1 MEPPLGGDDED
12 ARKLSIPAGPFIPE
26 KHPIEQP
33 APDQET
39 SQPAPKT
46 QLPLAGIG
54 DIDVVRNRSLMAS
67 PSIASNFASTDGGE
81 QSVATVGSTVL
92 YTTNDGDALS
102 TDGGLTF
109 SYLDPRTVFPSAAG
123 GYCCDQVVAWMP
135 RIKRFVWVI
144 QYWGGSGGVPN
155 DRLGNVVRVATAT
168 AGQVAASGG
177 TSWSY
182 WDFTPADFGI
192 RRHTRPRGAT
202 FPQFDRVHVA
212 TTRTWL
218 YLTVDAWRSKG
229 KVFDGSVMWRIR
241 QTQLKSGSIGY
252 QYLHT
257 PTASSKVRPAQ
268 DASNKA
274 TTQYFAGA
282 ASTSRL
288 NVFKWSDAANA
299 LIYEYDIDHGTVAT
313 EDTASNDPSGDNWM
327 DRYGK
332 QAGAVVTGA
341 NTGNS
346 LLFGWMF
353 GRKAKVLRDGAEQT
367 IDSHGQ
373 PGIGFIVINS
383 AQNPPKK
390 VAGAQIEYADL
401 ATALPQLRANT
412 NGSTALSFMLGGPSR
427 YPSHAVGFLIDY
439 AAAQTVSGQRSLIE
453 PGNGGDYLGL
463 TSIPG
468 TQCFAAAGSASKKA
482 ETDFIDPHYVI
493 FGRAAAHCTPPVVPP
508 PPSGPDLVVDSIGGG
523 FGAITIDVKNIG
535 TAVAGASKLAYNFN
549 GGASAQ
555 LDVGPLAAG
564 QTDTEVVACPINGP
578 VTVNATADATNLV
591 AETNEAQQLPQRPD
605 HLPPQP
611 ARSRRR
617 PRLRQP
623 GSG

>member
-39 SQPAPKT
+39 SQPAPKA

-523 FGAITIDVKNIG
+523 LRRDHHRRQEHRHRRRRGQQAR
-535 TAVAGASKLAYNFN
+535 L
-549 GGASAQ
+549 Q
-555 LDVGPLAAG
+555 LQRRGERAARRRP
-564 QTDTEVVACPINGP
+564 TRRR
-578 VTVNATADATNLV
+578 ADRYRGRRLSHQRPGHRQRHRRRHQPRRRD
-591 AETNEAQQLPQRPD
+591 ERGEQLPQRPD